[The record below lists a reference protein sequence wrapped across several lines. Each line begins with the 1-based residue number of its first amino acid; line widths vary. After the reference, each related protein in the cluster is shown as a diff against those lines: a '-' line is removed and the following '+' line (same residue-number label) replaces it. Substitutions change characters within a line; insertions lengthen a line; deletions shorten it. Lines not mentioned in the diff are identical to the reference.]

1 MRLRWDHAGG
11 SGIGVS
17 GGANLRHSLRQL
29 LVQLSSIHGDI
40 FENEEQ
46 RGAYASFLVEG
57 ATAVLSSPLVATVAG
72 ACIANVLIG
81 LRVPMFWLFLSKEL
95 LGWAEYGY
103 TFYVITIE

>member
-1 MRLRWDHAGG
+1 MRRRWAHAGG

-17 GGANLRHSLRQL
+17 GGANLPHALRQL

-57 ATAVLSSPLVATVAG
+57 ATAVLSSPLVATAAG
-72 ACIANVLIG
+72 TY
-81 LRVPMFWLFLSKEL
+81 VPS
-95 LGWAEYGY
+95 
-103 TFYVITIE
+103 I